1 MDGLKQKSDVRETQ
15 VVAIYIICINRKKEK
30 ISLTYC

>member
-15 VVAIYIICINRKKEK
+15 VAIYIICINQKKEK
-30 ISLTYC
+30 ISLTYS